1 MQLFAV
7 MEYEL
12 LGRSILASNDSS
24 LKEVLQAVIKVTSF
38 ETQ

>member
-12 LGRSILASNDSS
+12 LGRSILASNESA
-24 LKEVLQAVIKVTSF
+24 LTEELQAVIKVKSLF
-38 ETQ
+38 P